1 MSTTDVWFSA
11 FLQDKG
17 YKLTKF
23 DVITRG
29 KGRYY
34 FDISEEE
41 WRKMKIAFN
50 NSDLMKY
57 KYLIESL
64 KDLVF

>member
-1 MSTTDVWFSA
+1 MSTTDIWFSA
-11 FLQDKG
+11 FLKAKG
-17 YKLTKF
+17 YEIIKF
-23 DVITRG
+23 DVLSRG

-34 FDISEEE
+34 FQISEED
-41 WRKMKIAFN
+41 WKKMKVEFN
-50 NSDLMKY
+50 ASELLKY

>member
-1 MSTTDVWFSA
+1 MSTTDIWFSA
-11 FLQDKG
+11 FLKANG
-17 YKLTKF
+17 YEIIKF
-23 DVITRG
+23 DVLSRG

-34 FDISEEE
+34 FQISEED
-41 WRKMKIAFN
+41 WKKMKVEFN
-50 NSDLMKY
+50 GSELLKY